1 MKKYTE
7 TEINSNESLTGNII
21 VTFTNDSEV
30 KYSGY
35 GLVYG
40 VAYVATLVKNGVI
53 YINKSWTR
61 KKIKTLSGHL
71 FVNAGDSLR
80 CIDDEIYFYNQ
91 DGGHRLRIPEI
102 WKDSNV

>member
-7 TEINSNESLTGNII
+7 TEMNPKESLTGNII

-40 VAYVATLVKNGVI
+40 LAYVATLVKNGVI
-53 YINKSWTR
+53 YMNKSWMK
-61 KKIKTLSGHL
+61 KKIKTLSGDL

-80 CIDDEIYFYNQ
+80 YFDDEIYFYNQ
-91 DGGHRLRIPEI
+91 DGGHRLRM
-102 WKDSNV
+102 KGDQDACR